1 MSEEIVYQPPLAIH
15 FETRTLGE
23 IGVSTPYVVLKIS
36 HQPTVVPK
44 SGFDALLAKTPF
56 GSDEPIEMD
65 IDVSCG
71 LYDEAGKLMEV
82 VWYGNTRNIDE
93 TIRHHGDTFI
103 GMNKAYRPSMIEES
117 LTIRL
122 NELEQTVHRVA
133 LFIHSN
139 DKVSLNQAVS
149 GTGYLLDSE
158 GVIIHEIP
166 FASLENNVYAIC
178 AWQLVRVSHDW
189 RVSAPVAF
197 VKAKDSGEIAE
208 KWNGTAYL

>member
-15 FETRTLGE
+15 FETRTLSE
-23 IGVSTPYVVLKIS
+23 IGVATPYVVLKAS
-36 HQPTVVPK
+36 HQPTIVPK
-44 SGFDALLAKTPF
+44 TGLDSLLAKTPF
-56 GSDEPIEMD
+56 GGDEPDEMD

-93 TIRHHGDTFI
+93 TIRHHGDTFV
-103 GMNKAYRPSMIEES
+103 GMNKAYRPSVIEER

-133 LFIHSN
+133 LFIYSN
-139 DKVSLNQAVS
+139 NKLSLNHAVS
-149 GTGYLLDSE
+149 GSGYLLDSE
-158 GVIIHEIP
+158 GIIIHEIP
-166 FASLENNVYAIC
+166 FASLEEGVYALC
-178 AWQLVRVSHDW
+178 AWQLVRVSNDW

-208 KWNGTAYL
+208 KWHGTAYL